1 MAYGARLES
10 ELGESPQG
18 FKSPILRHKKRPP
31 ACRGVFSLRND
42 TGNLRAEDLPRRSPL
57 SPSRNF
63 PPVQVNISQTL
74 PIHLGSLWLAK
85 IELGLTPTFGVV
97 QILRK
102 WLAEYTGTAALV
114 CVVVGSGIMGTNLS
128 NDSAVALLVNTLSTI
143 FALALLILI
152 IAPISGAHFNPAV
165 SLVQVLRREM
175 NAVEFL
181 SFISAQIAGAIT
193 GAVIANVMFD
203 LPAIQISSNER
214 VTTGTLVGEV
224 IATAGLITVIF
235 VLVARAQEKLI
246 PVAVAAWIGSAY
258 FFTSST
264 SFANPAVTIGRVF
277 SDTFAGIDPVSV
289 LPFIIAQLI
298 GATLGVAL
306 VKGVTRV

>member
-1 MAYGARLES
+1 MI
-10 ELGESPQG
+10 
-18 FKSPILRHKKRPP
+18 K
-31 ACRGVFSLRND
+31 
-42 TGNLRAEDLPRRSPL
+42 
-57 SPSRNF
+57 
-63 PPVQVNISQTL
+63 
-74 PIHLGSLWLAK
+74 
-85 IELGLTPTFGVV
+85 
-97 QILRK
+97 ILRK
-102 WLAEYTGTAALV
+102 WLAEYIGTATLV

-128 NDSAVALLVNTLSTI
+128 KDSGVALLINAFSTI

-181 SFISAQIAGAIT
+181 SFISAQIAGAIS
-193 GAVIANVMFD
+193 GAIIANVMFD
-203 LPAIQISSNER
+203 LEAIQISTNER
-214 VTTGTLVGEV
+214 VSTGTLVGEV

-235 VLVARAQEKLI
+235 VLVARSQDRLI

-277 SDTFAGIDPVSV
+277 SDTFAGINPASV

-298 GATLGVAL
+298 GAMLGVAL
-306 VKGVTRV
+306 VKGVTRA

>member
-1 MAYGARLES
+1 MI
-10 ELGESPQG
+10 
-18 FKSPILRHKKRPP
+18 K
-31 ACRGVFSLRND
+31 
-42 TGNLRAEDLPRRSPL
+42 
-57 SPSRNF
+57 
-63 PPVQVNISQTL
+63 
-74 PIHLGSLWLAK
+74 
-85 IELGLTPTFGVV
+85 
-97 QILRK
+97 ILRK
-102 WLAEYTGTAALV
+102 WLAEYIGTATLV

-128 NDSAVALLVNTLSTI
+128 KDSGVALLINAFSTI

-181 SFISAQIAGAIT
+181 SFISAQIAGAIS
-193 GAVIANVMFD
+193 GAIIANVMFD
-203 LPAIQISSNER
+203 LEAIQISTNER
-214 VTTGTLVGEV
+214 VSTGALVGEV

-235 VLVARAQEKLI
+235 VLVARSQDKLI

-277 SDTFAGIDPVSV
+277 SDTFAGINPASV

-298 GATLGVAL
+298 GAMLGVAL
-306 VKGVTRV
+306 VKGVTRA

>member
-1 MAYGARLES
+1 MI
-10 ELGESPQG
+10 
-18 FKSPILRHKKRPP
+18 K
-31 ACRGVFSLRND
+31 
-42 TGNLRAEDLPRRSPL
+42 
-57 SPSRNF
+57 
-63 PPVQVNISQTL
+63 
-74 PIHLGSLWLAK
+74 
-85 IELGLTPTFGVV
+85 
-97 QILRK
+97 ILRK
-102 WLAEYTGTAALV
+102 WLAEYIGTATLV

-128 NDSAVALLVNTLSTI
+128 KDSGVALLINALSTI

-181 SFISAQIAGAIT
+181 SFISAQIAGAIS
-193 GAVIANVMFD
+193 GAIIANVMFD
-203 LPAIQISSNER
+203 LEAIQISTNER
-214 VTTGTLVGEV
+214 VSTGTLVGEV

-235 VLVARAQEKLI
+235 VLVARSQDKLI

-277 SDTFAGIDPVSV
+277 SDTFAGINPASV

-298 GATLGVAL
+298 GAMLGVAL